1 MNKIVVFDFD
11 GTLSYKDSL
20 TELFLQEMKG
30 IKFVY
35 RIYYFALKVL
45 AKFCIISVKTEKE
58 QMIRFLFNS
67 DVNKFKMACEAQ
79 AGSFKF
85 NPIYSRVQD
94 HLKNGDRV
102 IILSAS
108 FIFFLAK
115 VFEKKNVEIVGTT
128 LNSDGNKLVGIIC
141 HPFHKEKIACILSMG
156 ILSIDEMYYD
166 SKWDERLIPMCKEWH
181 EVNNGVIMYNGKK

>member
-11 GTLSYKDSL
+11 GTLADTIPLCREDSL

-67 DVNKFKMACEAQ
+67 DVNKFE
-79 AGSFKF
+79 
-85 NPIYSRVQD
+85 
-94 HLKNGDRV
+94 
-102 IILSAS
+102 
-108 FIFFLAK
+108 
-115 VFEKKNVEIVGTT
+115 
-128 LNSDGNKLVGIIC
+128 
-141 HPFHKEKIACILSMG
+141 
-156 ILSIDEMYYD
+156 
-166 SKWDERLIPMCKEWH
+166 
-181 EVNNGVIMYNGKK
+181 

>member
-67 DVNKFKMACEAQ
+67 DVNKF
-79 AGSFKF
+79 

-128 LNSDGNKLVGIIC
+128 LNSDGNKLLGINC

-166 SKWDERLIPMCKEWH
+166 SKWDECLIPMCKEWH
-181 EVNNGVIMYNGKK
+181 KVNNGVIMYNGKK